1 MNYCKNCN
9 KETKNKKFC
18 SRNCSAKVTNVGI
31 KRNIISKLSD
41 DYILL
46 QFNNSSSLIDFY
58 SKLGYSNRPTTK
70 GMNELKNKMKELS
83 ISIDKF
89 KKNLIQH
96 KTKEELFNTRAN
108 WQSARSSIARH
119 SRVIYNNSDKPKE
132 CLKCKYNT
140 HIEIAHIKSVSDFN
154 EESSILEINHIDNL
168 IALCPNHHWE
178 LDNGFLNIN
187 DILSKN

>member
-18 SRNCSAKVTNVGI
+18 SRKCSAKVTNVGV

-70 GMNELKNKMKELS
+70 GMYELKNKMKELS

-89 KKNLIQH
+89 KKI
-96 KTKEELFNTRAN
+96 
-108 WQSARSSIARH
+108 
-119 SRVIYNNSDKPKE
+119 
-132 CLKCKYNT
+132 
-140 HIEIAHIKSVSDFN
+140 
-154 EESSILEINHIDNL
+154 
-168 IALCPNHHWE
+168 
-178 LDNGFLNIN
+178 
-187 DILSKN
+187 